1 MDSED
6 ECYESG
12 MGSHYDCRVVEQQV
26 EMKRGEVHGHS
37 QGSDYGHLDVPAY
50 PKGIAVSRRAPYEV
64 PVRQRCGPGY
74 SGSQGNVPSMD
85 ASSHSMSSRKET
97 TI

>member
-12 MGSHYDCRVVEQQV
+12 MGSHYDYRVVEQHG
-26 EMKRGEVHGHS
+26 EIGRREVHGHS
-37 QGSDYGHLDVPAY
+37 QGSGYGYLDVPAY
-50 PKGIAVSRRAPYEV
+50 PQYPRVGNDGDVSRRAPYDV
-64 PVRQRCGPGY
+64 PVRQRCGN
-74 SGSQGNVPSMD
+74 SGTSMD
-85 ASSHSMSSRKET
+85 ASSHSMSNRKET